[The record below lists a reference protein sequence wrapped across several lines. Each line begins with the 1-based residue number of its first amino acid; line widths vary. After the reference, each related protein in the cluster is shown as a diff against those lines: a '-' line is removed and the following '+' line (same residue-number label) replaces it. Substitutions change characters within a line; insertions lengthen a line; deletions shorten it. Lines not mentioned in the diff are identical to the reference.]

1 MVQKVQKFGI
11 LPNPPLA
18 LSCTPHPPSLLKD
31 ETCPLFLLD
40 NFSQGEGGAGGKR
53 EGKAGRGK
61 RF

>member
-18 LSCTPHPPSLLKD
+18 VSSLHPPPPSLLKD

-40 NFSQGEGGAGGKR
+40 YFSQGEGGAGGKE
-53 EGKAGRGK
+53 EGKAG
-61 RF
+61 